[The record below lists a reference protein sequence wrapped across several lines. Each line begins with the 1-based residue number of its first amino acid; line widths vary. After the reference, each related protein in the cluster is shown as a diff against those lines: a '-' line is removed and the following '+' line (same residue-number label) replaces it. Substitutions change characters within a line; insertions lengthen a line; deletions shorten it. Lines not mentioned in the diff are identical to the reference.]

1 MALEYCSESAPVVGV
16 YLATTATKLSANV
29 LIEAVRLLK
38 VDEPEEYVP
47 VLMFGTKVE
56 KNGWDIDVIVIDP

>member
-1 MALEYCSESAPVVGV
+1 M
-16 YLATTATKLSANV
+16 YLATTATKLSANI

-38 VDEPEEYVP
+38 VDELEEYVP
-47 VLMFGTKVE
+47 VLMFGIKVE

>member
-1 MALEYCSESAPVVGV
+1 LEYCSESPPAAGV

-38 VDEPEEYVP
+38 VDELEEYVP
-47 VLMFGTKVE
+47 VLMFGIKVE
-56 KNGWDIDVIVIDP
+56 KNGCDMDEIVIDP